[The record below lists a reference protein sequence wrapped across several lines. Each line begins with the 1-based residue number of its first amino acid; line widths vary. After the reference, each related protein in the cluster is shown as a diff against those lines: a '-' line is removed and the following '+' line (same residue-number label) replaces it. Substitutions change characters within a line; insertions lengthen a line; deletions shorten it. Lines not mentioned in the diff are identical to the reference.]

1 VFAPSRLC
9 AFALSLNMRC
19 DTVIIGAGISG
30 LVAAHRLK
38 RFGRRVMVLER
49 SPRPGGVIESIEV
62 DGFLLERGPNSLR
75 GTHDFLE
82 LIDELG
88 IREELVTADPRAP
101 AYIFSRGELH
111 AVPMGPLAALSTR
124 LLSPAAKLRLLREPF
139 LPPRQEAGEE
149 SIAAFVRRRF
159 GSETLDHLVSP
170 FISGVYAGNVEQLS
184 AQASLL
190 RLVEFEAQAG
200 SITRGAVRAAHARRR
215 DRASIPQRSL
225 RPFRLSSFRG
235 GLKTLP
241 LALARDLGE
250 SLYLAAP
257 ARRITLRQQ
266 SREAADHEIS
276 IEIDGSV
283 RTITAPT
290 LIVATEAYAAA
301 DLLKE
306 TAPALAAL
314 IGDIPYNSLVS
325 VPFGYRRE
333 QLKRKLDGFG
343 FLATRD
349 SGLRIL
355 GSIWNSSLFP
365 ARSPAG
371 FVCLTNLIGGAT
383 DDKAVTLSDQ
393 ELARI
398 VHHDLQQVLGITGEP
413 RHLPITRYAK
423 AIPQYVLGHVD
434 RVARIETAASKFDG
448 FWLLGNYM
456 RNVSLGECIR
466 QANATAG
473 EVEGA
478 LVREHT

>member
-1 VFAPSRLC
+1 
-9 AFALSLNMRC
+9 
-19 DTVIIGAGISG
+19 
-30 LVAAHRLK
+30 
-38 RFGRRVMVLER
+38 
-49 SPRPGGVIESIEV
+49 
-62 DGFLLERGPNSLR
+62 
-75 GTHDFLE
+75 
-82 LIDELG
+82 
-88 IREELVTADPRAP
+88 
-101 AYIFSRGELH
+101 
-111 AVPMGPLAALSTR
+111 MGPLAALSTR

-139 LPPRQEAGEE
+139 LPPRQSAGEE

-184 AQASLL
+184 AQGSLS

-276 IEIDGSV
+276 IETDGSV